1 MSEMSPSRQRPRMLI
16 DAFKAGRIP
25 PADMPE
31 LIQFAW
37 TYDDSPTSDLG
48 EAAWIDLFEHVGF
61 FTYPPVQVGR
71 PASSTTFYRGTTADR
86 LLRMSWAWQRDVA
99 INAGRRHNGYGT
111 AWLFRAAVR
120 PDAVL
125 AYLYRPDEGWTVV
138 VNPAGL
144 SQIERLEA
152 LLAP

>member
-48 EAAWIDLFEHVGF
+48 EAAWIDLAHVLG
-61 FTYPPVQVGR
+61 
-71 PASSTTFYRGTTADR
+71 
-86 LLRMSWAWQRDVA
+86 M
-99 INAGRRHNGYGT
+99 
-111 AWLFRAAVR
+111 AA
-120 PDAVL
+120 
-125 AYLYRPDEGWTVV
+125 
-138 VNPAGL
+138 
-144 SQIERLEA
+144 
-152 LLAP
+152 